1 MSSDEKEEAVACEFD
16 LHRVMGLMQHH
27 DAVTGTEKQH
37 VAEDYALRLD
47 MARDTCHQ
55 ETRNTLIRWSNQQ
68 IGISLY

>member
-1 MSSDEKEEAVACEFD
+1 MACEFD

-55 ETRNTLIRWSNQQ
+55 ETRDTLIR
-68 IGISLY
+68 

>member
-1 MSSDEKEEAVACEFD
+1 MACEFD

-47 MARDTCHQ
+47 MARDTCLQ